1 MDLGTPELIVGAIV
15 LALGLVGLVLTRR
28 WHEHTF
34 GRDGYKRMS
43 VFSWARKTAKP
54 ADPIA
59 EADVYLAYGRRDRA
73 IAILED
79 ALRTN
84 QQDYALQ
91 KRLLEIK
98 TEGEDV

>member
-1 MDLGTPELIVGAIV
+1 MDLGIPELIVGAIV
-15 LALGLVGLVLTRR
+15 LALGLAGLVLTRR
-28 WHEHTF
+28 WHEQTL

-43 VFSWARKTAKP
+43 VFSWARKTGKP

-59 EADVYLAYGRRDRA
+59 EAEVYLAYGRRDRA
-73 IAILED
+73 IAILEE

-98 TEGEDV
+98 TVR